1 MDANTLLLE
10 GAAYAKR
17 AATLIKHR
25 WITLGYPAECA
36 AMQHLAKRL
45 IHDMQSASA
54 FWHDRSD
61 AINAS
66 TVRILQR
73 DSRALFEMAERVS
86 KGRNHISPLFEL
98 WAECYAVLR
107 CVDELTTATEELCDA
122 EC

>member
-107 CVDELTTATEELCDA
+107 CVDDLEELCDA